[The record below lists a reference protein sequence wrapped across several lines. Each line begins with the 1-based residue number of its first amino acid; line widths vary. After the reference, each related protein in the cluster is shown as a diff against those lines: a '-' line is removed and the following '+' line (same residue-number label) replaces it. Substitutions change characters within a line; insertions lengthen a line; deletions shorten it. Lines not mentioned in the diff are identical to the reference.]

1 MTEILITSSVLI
13 LALLVLRRVFR
24 EKISRRA
31 QYALWLLVLA
41 RLLIP
46 VSLPTAGFGVLSA
59 AEPAVEAASS
69 RLESRAVYVLPL
81 DRAPAAEVP
90 APSQAQ
96 PGQVGDAGHRK
107 EHPAHAPAEVK
118 GVAAHKQPRP
128 PPATQRF
135 PRLSA
140 T

>member
-1 MTEILITSSVLI
+1 MRELLSMSAQGAALI

-90 APSQAQ
+90 AASQAQ
-96 PGQVGDAGHRK
+96 PGQVVETGTHD
-107 EHPAHAPAEVK
+107 ELLQK
-118 GVAAHKQPRP
+118 GGFYANLYNSQFKTGMA
-128 PPATQRF
+128 
-135 PRLSA
+135 L
-140 T
+140 

>member
-59 AEPAVEAASS
+59 AEPAVEAGCS
-69 RLESRAVYVLPL
+69 RLGSRAVYVLPL
-81 DRAPAAEVP
+81 D
-90 APSQAQ
+90 
-96 PGQVGDAGHRK
+96 
-107 EHPAHAPAEVK
+107 
-118 GVAAHKQPRP
+118 P
-128 PPATQRF
+128 PPAAGPPGARRPRAWGVFPPFLTQKAAPWPGR
-135 PRLSA
+135 PVPGGAPESGMRADGIRPYESIS
-140 T
+140 

>member
-59 AEPAVEAASS
+59 DKP
-69 RLESRAVYVLPL
+69 Y
-81 DRAPAAEVP
+81 
-90 APSQAQ
+90 
-96 PGQVGDAGHRK
+96 
-107 EHPAHAPAEVK
+107 
-118 GVAAHKQPRP
+118 
-128 PPATQRF
+128 
-135 PRLSA
+135 
-140 T
+140 

>member
-59 AEPAVEAASS
+59 AEKL
-69 RLESRAVYVLPL
+69 R
-81 DRAPAAEVP
+81 
-90 APSQAQ
+90 Q
-96 PGQVGDAGHRK
+96 
-107 EHPAHAPAEVK
+107 
-118 GVAAHKQPRP
+118 
-128 PPATQRF
+128 
-135 PRLSA
+135 
-140 T
+140 